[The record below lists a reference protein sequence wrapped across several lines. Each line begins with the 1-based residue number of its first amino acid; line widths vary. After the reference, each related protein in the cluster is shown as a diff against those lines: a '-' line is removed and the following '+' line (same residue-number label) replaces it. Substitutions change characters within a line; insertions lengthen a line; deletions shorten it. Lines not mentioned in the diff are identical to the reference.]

1 MKFIPIL
8 LTVLLCQ
15 GALFAQNCGN
25 WNPGLGGG
33 PGQTDK
39 SSNNKK
45 TTPSDSQTNPQP
57 GPTPGP
63 KIPKGD
69 PVIPY
74 TGNEFKRV
82 DDLEI
87 WGSPGQLGMTWSRHS
102 NSRAVGGG
110 SLFGLAHYWRHS
122 FQWELS
128 ATSNDSQGRRR
139 MTLIYPD
146 GAQFNFVERSAG
158 LWSPETGLTD
168 YLVVDG
174 DGFRLSQRDGTQC
187 FFKKRG
193 TAGASFYLMEEM
205 RDAVGNSY
213 RLEYNSSRQVTKI
226 TEPGG
231 RFFNVAYQTLTGGRL
246 NSSTL
251 ATLSAAPSPG
261 TWVELNITNPTA
273 FRFVRLVQADK
284 SFGQIAEVE
293 FYEAA
298 SQKPIVV
305 KFESV
310 VTGSAGGLDPFPSP
324 TPIPTPDVQIG
335 PKLGGQVI
343 CSDSAAAGQLAMDGS
358 ASTGFVSSSQSGGFV
373 GLDLGT
379 AKKIGRV
386 RFLSVA
392 GKEAVHKPNGWA
404 QAAVRIEG
412 ANQAPVSTLAI
423 ASVQTNDGRSATY
436 EYTPIV
442 DPTLPYTFPAL
453 SSVLYSDGAR
463 STYKH
468 VQVFPGTR
476 PLVSEWDDVRY
487 ELRQGRYK
495 SVYQSSLSG
504 AVMGSVVEQTNLET
518 GRPIMTIGLNNNNLH
533 QPKVTHGNGGSEVQ
547 IYNTSLPTG
556 AAIVQE
562 IDENNNSTFFT
573 YDANGY
579 MATKKDP
586 LGRITSYT
594 WTREGNP
601 LTQTNPDGSV
611 ERWTYNAANLPVSH
625 TDTLGR
631 TTTHTRDE
639 RNRVVRIDH
648 PDGTFESFQHNAY
661 GQITEHRQRNGGVTI
676 SAYDAAGQKTQ
687 STDPL
692 GNTTTYGYDTAGRLT
707 RVTDALGRTTTM
719 EYNDRGLVTKIT
731 NPDGTFRTRTYTPY
745 GDLAS
750 ETNELA
756 HTWTYTYDV
765 FRRLTSSTDPLGRTA
780 RTEYHPD
787 AYQDAPLSV
796 TAPSGVKTAFTYDL
810 GWRLLS
816 CIEGAGTPV
825 AATTTMA
832 YDKGDNLLS
841 VTEAMGKTTQL
852 TYDNRDRIT
861 TATDPLGNIT
871 RWTYDTESHVLTE
884 TRPDGGVTR
893 NEYDTMNRMV
903 KTTDAKG
910 QVTAMAYDASDNLV
924 GLTDARGN
932 TYTRVFDAMDR
943 LTAMLYPGGSR
954 EQYRYDAVGNPIGYT
969 TRAGQIRTSVFDN
982 RNREIQTNW
991 SDETPDITRSFD
1003 AAGRV
1008 LSEDNGAV
1016 SLTYSYNAANQVLSE
1031 TTQVTGQPA
1040 RTVGYAYDAAGRLA
1054 STTYPGGNVVAQS
1067 YTPRGQIA
1075 GIGLDGGTVASYEYN
1090 PVGATTA
1097 KTLENG
1103 MSALYSYDAAQRL
1116 IGLEHRRG
1124 LDLLAKID
1132 YTLDKVGNR
1141 KSKTQSVLNPLT
1153 ENYNYD
1159 AVDQLIEAKYG
1170 TARTVGYQYDA
1181 VGNRQWVSDN
1191 GTTAN
1196 YTANSDNGYTSVD
1209 GVSTETDLNGNMVS
1223 VPGAAYSYDAQ
1234 NRLTTATVNGVT
1246 TEFTYDSR
1254 NRVVQRTSGNGTL
1267 NLSYSGWNLIEERNG
1282 GGALEQVYVHG
1293 AGTDEI
1299 LVKITPTG
1307 PAYYHHDGLGSTIA
1321 LTGENGEL
1329 LESYR
1334 YETFGAASIYDSSGS
1349 ALPASPRENRFLFTG
1364 REWLSQV
1371 GLYDYRNRV
1380 YSAQIGRFLQT
1391 DPIRFAAGDANI
1403 YRYVSNNPVNWVD
1416 PEGKNP
1422 VGAVIGMVSGGIA
1435 GAIGAQAANAGTV
1448 ATIAG
1453 ALGGAIAGGAVGA
1466 LDPSLG
1472 LGSQAAAGALGGMLG
1487 NAIAQGI
1494 GMANDPSKT
1503 FNNGEFIGSG
1513 IGGALGGLAGGVMG
1527 SISNSA
1533 AAQILGNLV
1542 ANTVANTVSAIGGA
1556 SQSNNCN

>member
-1 MKFIPIL
+1 
-8 LTVLLCQ
+8 
-15 GALFAQNCGN
+15 
-25 WNPGLGGG
+25 
-33 PGQTDK
+33 
-39 SSNNKK
+39 
-45 TTPSDSQTNPQP
+45 
-57 GPTPGP
+57 
-63 KIPKGD
+63 
-69 PVIPY
+69 
-74 TGNEFKRV
+74 
-82 DDLEI
+82 
-87 WGSPGQLGMTWSRHS
+87 
-102 NSRAVGGG
+102 
-110 SLFGLAHYWRHS
+110 
-122 FQWELS
+122 
-128 ATSNDSQGRRR
+128 

-146 GAQFNFVERSAG
+146 GAQFHFVERSAG
-158 LWSPETGLTD
+158 NWSPETSLTD
-168 YLVVDG
+168 KLAVEG
-174 DGFRLSQRDGTQC
+174 DGFRLDQRDGTQY

-193 TAGASFYLMEEM
+193 TATSPIYLMEEM

-231 RFFNVAYQTLTGGRL
+231 RFFSVAYRTLTGSKL
-246 NSSTL
+246 NPSTL
-251 ATLSAAPSPG
+251 ATLAAVPAAG
-261 TWVELNITNPTA
+261 TWSELTISNPNA

-293 FYEAA
+293 FYEAG
-298 SQKPIVV
+298 
-305 KFESV
+305 
-310 VTGSAGGLDPFPSP
+310 TGA
-324 TPIPTPDVQIG
+324 
-335 PKLGGQVI
+335 KLSGQVI
-343 CSDSAAAGQLAMDGS
+343 CSDSAAAGQAAMDG
-358 ASTGFVSSSQSGGFV
+358 AATTGFVSAAQSGGFV

-392 GKEAVHKPNGWA
+392 GKEALHKPTGWS

-412 ANQAPVSTLAI
+412 ANEAPVSTLAI

-436 EYTPIV
+436 EYAPIV

-453 SSVLYSDGAR
+453 TSVLYSDGAR

-476 PLVSEWDDVRY
+476 PLISEWDDVRY
-487 ELRQGRYK
+487 DLRQGRYK
-495 SVYQSSLSG
+495 SVYQNSVSG
-504 AVMGSVVEQTNLET
+504 AVLGAVVEQTNLET

-533 QPKVTHGNGGSEVQ
+533 QPMVTHGNGGSEVQ
-547 IYNTSLPTG
+547 IYSTSLPTG

-562 IDENNNSTFFT
+562 IDENKNSTFYT

-639 RNRVVRIDH
+639 RNRVIRIDY

-661 GQITEHRQRNGGVTI
+661 GQITEHRQRNGSVTI
-676 SAYDAAGQKTQ
+676 SAYAANGLLTQ

-692 GNTTTYGYDTAGRLT
+692 GNTTTYGYDAAGRLT
-707 RVTDALGRTTTM
+707 RVTDALGRTTSM

-731 NPDGTFRTRTYTPY
+731 NPDATFRTRTYTPY
-745 GDLAS
+745 GDLAN
-750 ETNELA
+750 ETNELG

-816 CIEGAGTPV
+816 RIEGAGTPV

-841 VTEAMGKTTQL
+841 VTDAMGKTTLL
-852 TYDNRDRIT
+852 TYDNRDRKA

-871 RWTYDTESHVLTE
+871 RWTYDTESHVITE

-910 QVTAMAYDASDNLV
+910 QSTTMAYDASDNLV

-932 TYTRVFDAMDR
+932 TYTRFFDAMDR

-954 EQYRYDAVGNPIGYT
+954 EQYRYDAVGNPVGYT

-991 SDETPDITRSFD
+991 SDDTPDITRSFD
-1003 AAGRV
+1003 AVGRV

-1016 SLTYSYNAANQVLSE
+1016 VLTYTYNAANQVLSE
-1031 TTQVTGQPA
+1031 TTQLTAQPA

-1054 STTYPGGNVVAQS
+1054 STTYPGGNVVAQT

-1075 GIGLDGGTVASYEYN
+1075 GIGLDGGTVASYQYN

-1097 KTLENG
+1097 KTYENG
-1103 MSALYSYDAAQRL
+1103 LSALYSYDAAQRL
-1116 IGLEHRRG
+1116 IALEHRRG

-1141 KSKTQSVLNPLT
+1141 KSKAQSVLNPIT

-1170 TARTVGYQYDA
+1170 AARTVGYQYDA

-1191 GTTAN
+1191 GTTAH

-1223 VPGAAYSYDAQ
+1223 VPGGAYAYDAQ
-1234 NRLTTATVNGVT
+1234 NRLTSATVNGVT

-1267 NLSYSGWNLIEERNG
+1267 NMTYSGWHLIEERNAT
-1282 GGALEQVYVHG
+1282 GALEQVYVHG

-1299 LVKITPTG
+1299 LVKITTSG
-1307 PAYYHHDGLGSTIA
+1307 QAYYHHDGLGSTVA

-1334 YETFGAASIYDSSGS
+1334 YDAFGEASVYDYSGS
-1349 ALPASPRENRFLFTG
+1349 ALPASPRGNRFLFTG
-1364 REWLSQV
+1364 REWLPQV

-1380 YSAQIGRFLQT
+1380 YSTQIGRFLQT
-1391 DPIRFAAGDANI
+1391 DPIRFAAGDVNI
-1403 YRYVSNNPVNWVD
+1403 YRYVGNNPVNLWD
-1416 PEGKNP
+1416 PWGLCEEDSYSWNDLLLDLASLGLT
-1422 VGAVIGMVSGGIA
+1422 
-1435 GAIGAQAANAGTV
+1435 AADL
-1448 ATIAG
+1448 
-1453 ALGGAIAGGAVGA
+1453 ALGGPTGEGIGPALAI
-1466 LDPSLG
+1466 
-1472 LGSQAAAGALGGMLG
+1472 QAAKQAAKEAKNQVKKLTKQEIKNLQKKGHDIHDLKGDKNASRRDLFKDGKG
-1487 NAIAQGI
+1487 NVEVRPKNGQGPGEPTGI
-1494 GMANDPSKT
+1494 NVND
-1503 FNNGEFIGSG
+1503 
-1513 IGGALGGLAGGVMG
+1513 
-1527 SISNSA
+1527 
-1533 AAQILGNLV
+1533 
-1542 ANTVANTVSAIGGA
+1542 
-1556 SQSNNCN
+1556 

>member
-1 MKFIPIL
+1 
-8 LTVLLCQ
+8 LT
-15 GALFAQNCGN
+15 
-25 WNPGLGGG
+25 
-33 PGQTDK
+33 
-39 SSNNKK
+39 
-45 TTPSDSQTNPQP
+45 
-57 GPTPGP
+57 
-63 KIPKGD
+63 
-69 PVIPY
+69 
-74 TGNEFKRV
+74 
-82 DDLEI
+82 
-87 WGSPGQLGMTWSRHS
+87 
-102 NSRAVGGG
+102 
-110 SLFGLAHYWRHS
+110 
-122 FQWELS
+122 
-128 ATSNDSQGRRR
+128 
-139 MTLIYPD
+139 
-146 GAQFNFVERSAG
+146 
-158 LWSPETGLTD
+158 
-168 YLVVDG
+168 
-174 DGFRLSQRDGTQC
+174 
-187 FFKKRG
+187 
-193 TAGASFYLMEEM
+193 
-205 RDAVGNSY
+205 
-213 RLEYNSSRQVTKI
+213 
-226 TEPGG
+226 
-231 RFFNVAYQTLTGGRL
+231 
-246 NSSTL
+246 
-251 ATLSAAPSPG
+251 
-261 TWVELNITNPTA
+261 ITNPAA

-293 FYEAA
+293 FYEAGTDA
-298 SQKPIVV
+298 
-305 KFESV
+305 
-310 VTGSAGGLDPFPSP
+310 
-324 TPIPTPDVQIG
+324 
-335 PKLGGQVI
+335 KLAGQVI
-343 CSDSAAAGQLAMDGS
+343 CSDSAAAGQAAMDGV
-358 ASTGFVSSSQSGGFV
+358 ATTGFVSAAQSGGFV

-392 GKEAVHKPNGWA
+392 GKEAVHKPAGWA
-404 QAAVRIEG
+404 QTAVRIEG
-412 ANQAPVSTLAI
+412 ANQAPVSTIAI

-476 PLVSEWDDVRY
+476 PLVSEWDDMRY

-562 IDENNNSTFFT
+562 IDENKNSTFFT

-611 ERWTYNAANLPVSH
+611 ESWTYNAANLPVSH

-631 TTTHTRDE
+631 TTIHTRDE
-639 RNRVVRIDH
+639 RNRVVRIDY

-661 GQITEHRQRNGGVTI
+661 GQITEHRQRNGGVAI
-676 SAYDAAGQKTQ
+676 SAYDANGLLTQ

-731 NPDGTFRTRTYTPY
+731 NPDGTFRTRTYTTY

-750 ETNELA
+750 ETNELG
-756 HTWTYTYDV
+756 HTWSHTYDV
-765 FRRLTSSTDPLGRTA
+765 FRRLTSTTDPLGRIS

-787 AYQDAPLSV
+787 AYQDSPLSV

-816 CIEGAGTPV
+816 RIEGAGTPV

-841 VTEAMGKTTQL
+841 VTDAMGKTTLL
-852 TYDNRDRIT
+852 TYDNRDRKA

-884 TRPDGGVTR
+884 ARPDGGVTR
-893 NEYDTMNRMV
+893 NEYDTMNRML

-910 QVTAMAYDASDNLV
+910 QATAMTYDASDNLV

-932 TYTRVFDAMDR
+932 TYTRFFDAMDR

-954 EQYRYDAVGNPIGYT
+954 EQYRYDAIGNPVGYT

-991 SDETPDITRSFD
+991 SDSTPDITRSFD

-1016 SLTYSYNAANQVLSE
+1016 ALTYSYNAANQVLSE
-1031 TTQVTGQPA
+1031 TSQVTGQPA

-1054 STTYPGGNVVAQS
+1054 STTYPGGNVAAQT

-1075 GIGLDGGTVASYEYN
+1075 GIDLDGGTLASYEYN

-1097 KTLENG
+1097 KNLENG
-1103 MSALYSYDAAQRL
+1103 MTALYSYDAAQRL

-1132 YTLDKVGNR
+1132 YTLDRMGNR
-1141 KSKTQSVLNPLT
+1141 RSKTQSVLNPLT

-1170 TARTVGYQYDA
+1170 ASRTVGYQYDA

-1191 GTTAN
+1191 GATAS
-1196 YTANSDNGYTSVD
+1196 YTANSDNGYTSVG

-1223 VPGAAYSYDAQ
+1223 LPGAAYAYDAQ
-1234 NRLTTATVNGVT
+1234 NRLVSATVNGVR

-1254 NRVVQRTSGNGTL
+1254 NRVVQRVSKRSVGGRGLPSVSTL
-1267 NLSYSGWNLIEERNG
+1267 NLTYSGWNLIEERNAWG
-1282 GGALEQVYVHG
+1282 QLEQVYAHG
-1293 AGTDEI
+1293 AGIDE
-1299 LVKITPTG
+1299 LLLKITTG
-1307 PAYYHHDGLGSTIA
+1307 PAAYYHHDGLGSTIA

-1334 YETFGAASIYDSSGS
+1334 YDAFGAVSVYDSSGS

-1391 DPIRFAAGDANI
+1391 DPIRFAAGDVNI
-1403 YRYVSNNPVNWVD
+1403 YRYCGNDPANSVD
-1416 PEGKNP
+1416 PMGLCKKLPEPGKGPTPPRTPTPPGPGGGGGGGANVAVKAPDGYGDLNVSAGINGLVGTLGVLFNGDGAAIYAGGGVGTPGMSASFSAGTGSLPKSGDGFEQVNGTAIMSFSKGKNSDGSSYIEAGMGLP
-1422 VGAVIGMVSGGIA
+1422 VGINYTKNRVIGSTK
-1435 GAIGAQAANAGTV
+1435 Q
-1448 ATIAG
+1448 
-1453 ALGGAIAGGAVGA
+1453 
-1466 LDPSLG
+1466 
-1472 LGSQAAAGALGGMLG
+1472 
-1487 NAIAQGI
+1487 
-1494 GMANDPSKT
+1494 
-1503 FNNGEFIGSG
+1503 
-1513 IGGALGGLAGGVMG
+1513 
-1527 SISNSA
+1527 
-1533 AAQILGNLV
+1533 
-1542 ANTVANTVSAIGGA
+1542 
-1556 SQSNNCN
+1556 